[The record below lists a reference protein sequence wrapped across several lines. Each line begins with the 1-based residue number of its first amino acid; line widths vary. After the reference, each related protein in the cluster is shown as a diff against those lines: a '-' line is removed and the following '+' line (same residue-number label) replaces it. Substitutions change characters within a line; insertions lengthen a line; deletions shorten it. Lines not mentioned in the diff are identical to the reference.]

1 MYQSGDAAEQV
12 VRIGL
17 EGAEFALKV
26 TGAAASNIAAALYV
40 VLKDQKKTKGR
51 ARIEAMLREK
61 RPLKVYTIKKTDC
74 PEFARQARGYGIL
87 YAPIPVRKKD
97 DTVDI
102 LVFEDDAARAN
113 RIVERF
119 HLTVVD
125 TSAIQESIE
134 RSRGERGG
142 KAAVPGREP
151 AAREGRGRKDSPGS
165 GDGRQ
170 ADFPKAGGD
179 RQTDSQ
185 EAGGDRQTDSQEAGD
200 DSLLE
205 ELLGSPAQKG
215 TAQPEP
221 SAAEPPEPSVV
232 EPPDLSAAERLGF
245 SGMGPPD
252 PLGPEQ
258 PAAAGVELPDPLG
271 PEQPGA
277 SGPERAEPP
286 GPEQAG
292 PFGQAAEKSPPSALI
307 SGNSSRS
314 ARGTSDGTE
323 KPSVR
328 RELWEIQVRQKQE
341 KAVEAAQRAEP
352 PAVEKKAGQK
362 TTPHRQ
368 PKNRKKADRKRG
380 RSR

>member
-26 TGAAASNIAAALYV
+26 TGSAAKNIAAALYV

-51 ARIEAMLREK
+51 ARIAAMLREK
-61 RPLKVYTIKKTDC
+61 RPLKVYTIKKADC

-119 HLTVVD
+119 NLTVVD

-134 RSRGERGG
+134 RSCGERGRP
-142 KAAVPGREP
+142 AVPGQGQ
-151 AAREGRGRKDSPGS
+151 AARENPGQEDYQKS
-165 GDGRQ
+165 GDSRQ
-170 ADFPKAGGD
+170 EDYQK
-179 RQTDSQ
+179 SV
-185 EAGGDRQTDSQEAGD
+185 D

-205 ELLGSPAQKG
+205 ELLGAPAQKEKNL
-215 TAQPEP
+215 PK
-221 SAAEPPEPSVV
+221 S
-232 EPPDLSAAERLGF
+232 
-245 SGMGPPD
+245 
-252 PLGPEQ
+252 LGPE
-258 PAAAGVELPDPLG
+258 LPEPLG
-271 PEQPGA
+271 KGLPKSP
-277 SGPERAEPP
+277 GPELSDPP
-286 GPEQAG
+286 GPELPG
-292 PFGQAAEKSPPSALI
+292 PFGKAAEKSPPSALT

-314 ARGTSDGTE
+314 ARGTSDGTG

-328 RELWEIQVRQKQE
+328 KELWDIQVRQKKE
-341 KAVEAAQRAEP
+341 KAAGTAQRVEAPVAG
-352 PAVEKKAGQK
+352 KKAGQK
-362 TTPHRQ
+362 TTPHRL
-368 PKNRKKADRKRG
+368 PKNRKKVKRKRG

>member
-26 TGAAASNIAAALYV
+26 TGSAAKNVAAALYV

-51 ARIEAMLREK
+51 ARIASMLREK

-119 HLTVVD
+119 NLTVVD

-134 RSRGERGG
+134 RSRGEQGSG
-142 KAAVPGREP
+142 PAVPGQGQ
-151 AAREGRGRKDSPGS
+151 AARENPGQGDSKKS
-165 GDGRQ
+165 GDSRQ
-170 ADFPKAGGD
+170 EDFQK
-179 RQTDSQ
+179 S
-185 EAGGDRQTDSQEAGD
+185 GD

-205 ELLGSPAQKG
+205 ELLGAPAQKEKNLRESPG
-215 TAQPEP
+215 LELPEP
-221 SAAEPPEPSVV
+221 
-232 EPPDLSAAERLGF
+232 LGKGLPK
-245 SGMGPPD
+245 SP
-252 PLGPEQ
+252 GPE
-258 PAAAGVELPDPLG
+258 LSD
-271 PEQPGA
+271 
-277 SGPERAEPP
+277 PP
-286 GPEQAG
+286 GPELPG
-292 PFGQAAEKSPPSALI
+292 PFGKAAEKSPPSAI
-307 SGNSSRS
+307 TFGNSSRS
-314 ARGTSDGTE
+314 ARGTSDGAG

-328 RELWEIQVRQKQE
+328 KELWDIQVRQKKE
-341 KAVEAAQRAEP
+341 KAAGTARGVEP
-352 PAVEKKAGQK
+352 PVAGKNAGQK
-362 TTPHRQ
+362 TTRHRQ
-368 PKNRKKADRKRG
+368 PGNRKRAKRKRG

>member
-26 TGAAASNIAAALYV
+26 TGAAARNIAAALYV

-142 KAAVPGREP
+142 KAAVPGMEP

-165 GDGRQ
+165 RDGRQ
-170 ADFPKAGGD
+170 ADLSK
-179 RQTDSQ
+179 
-185 EAGGDRQTDSQEAGD
+185 AGGDRQTDSQEAGD

-205 ELLGSPAQKG
+205 ELLGPPAQKG

-221 SAAEPPEPSVV
+221 SVAEPPEPSAV
-232 EPPDLSAAERLGF
+232 EPPDLSAAERPGF

-271 PEQPGA
+271 PERPGYSGLERPGS

-292 PFGQAAEKSPPSALI
+292 PFGQAAEKSPPSASI

-352 PAVEKKAGQK
+352 PAVEKKAGQR